1 MSGQAKWTIRN
12 GHVLPIQRPVIMGI
26 VNCTPDSFYDGNR
39 LKTVQ
44 AAVDHGLALARQ
56 GAGIVDVGGEST
68 RPGSCPVGLVEE
80 MDRVLPVVRGLVRT
94 REVEGMQFVVSVDTT
109 KAGVAHAVL
118 QEGADIVNDVS
129 ACRFD
134 PRLLDVLVQHQPGYV
149 LMHSL
154 DRPKTMQDDPRYTD
168 VVDDVLAFFEQRMTQ
183 LVRRGLEENRI
194 VLDPGIGFGKLL
206 EHNIALLRG
215 VKRFFSLGR
224 PVLVGLSN
232 KSLWHDLLGL
242 DVGARGPATQV
253 ATALLAARGVAVHR
267 VHDVAGTVQALRI
280 AEAMTPGSDQE

>member
-1 MSGQAKWTIRN
+1 MSGQAKWTVRN
-12 GHVLPIQRPVIMGI
+12 GHVLPTQRPVVMGI
-26 VNCTPDSFYDGNR
+26 VNCTPDSFFDGSR

-44 AAVDHGLALARQ
+44 AAVDHGLTLARQ
-56 GAGIVDVGGEST
+56 GAAIVDVGGEST
-68 RPGSCPVGLVEE
+68 RPGSCPVGPAQE
-80 MDRVLPVVRGLVRT
+80 MDRVLPVVRGLAGA
-94 REVEGMQFVVSVDTT
+94 REAEGMRFVVSVDTT
-109 KAGVAHAVL
+109 KAEVAHAVL
-118 QEGADIVNDVS
+118 HEGADIINDVS

-134 PRLLDVLVQHQPGYV
+134 PRLLDVLVQYQPGYV

-154 DRPKTMQDDPRYTD
+154 DRPKTMQDAPRYND
-168 VVDDVLAFFEQRMTQ
+168 VVEDILAFFEQRMDQ

-194 VLDPGIGFGKLL
+194 SLDPGIGFGKLL

-215 VKRFFSLGR
+215 IKRFFGLGR

-232 KSLWHDLLGL
+232 KSLWHGLLGL
-242 DVGARGPATQV
+242 EVGARGPATQV

-280 AEAMTPGSDQE
+280 VEAMIPGSGQQ